1 MTDHELVEGI
11 KNQDR
16 DAIRHLVSHYQKRV
30 IKTAS
35 YFLGNLE
42 DAEDLSQEI
51 FLEIMNSIGKYRHEA
66 AFSTW
71 VYRITV
77 NRALNKSKKNRR
89 EALVERIGS
98 FFHQHERRAAGISEP
113 ADMERSPFEDEER
126 RRLLY
131 HAIERLP
138 ENQRVAF
145 VLHKFEE
152 HSYKEIAAVMTVSLS
167 SVESLIHRAKLNLQK
182 ILLPHFS
189 EYSKKTI

>member
-1 MTDHELVEGI
+1 MTDQELIDGI
-11 KNQDR
+11 RKQDR
-16 DAIRHLVSHYQKRV
+16 TAIRHLVSHYQKRV

-51 FLEIMNSIGKYRHEA
+51 FLEIMNSIGKYRNES

-77 NRALNKSKKNRR
+77 NRALNKVKKNKR
-89 EALVERIGS
+89 EAMVARIGS
-98 FFHQHERRAAGISEP
+98 FFHTQGQGTAGISEIP
-113 ADMERSPFEDEER
+113 ASQRSPLEDEER

-131 HAIERLP
+131 LAIDRLP

-152 HSYKEIAAVMTVSLS
+152 HSYKEIAAVMTLSLS

-182 ILLPHFS
+182 SLLPHFS